1 MDLDREDAPAV
12 PHGSAH
18 LFLLDCRPTLS
29 SATMTHWSSTDR
41 KYDTRW
47 VLTRYYREDSA
58 ETKRYTCAV
67 LCSTRGTCVLGQAG
81 ATKVS
86 PRDWFCCIFFTVR
99 LHIIGMHW
107 PTWHGRRC
115 GGGRHGTRKPVRWKS
130 FAQFCSIRSIAKSR
144 FRKTNRKWLFSCF
157 ERNKH
162 DFTSKFCTCFCDDK
176 LVCTYCDF
184 ISHTQTY
191 ITNCWI
197 GWWVAYTK
205 WFFALFFS
213 LKIYILFWM

>member
-115 GGGRHGTRKPVRWKS
+115 GGGRCGTRKPVRWKS

-144 FRKTNRKWLFSCF
+144 FQKHKSEITFFLFFLSATNTILPQ
-157 ERNKH
+157 N
-162 DFTSKFCTCFCDDK
+162 
-176 LVCTYCDF
+176 
-184 ISHTQTY
+184 
-191 ITNCWI
+191 
-197 GWWVAYTK
+197 
-205 WFFALFFS
+205 FALVSAMTS
-213 LKIYILFWM
+213 LFVHTAISSPTR